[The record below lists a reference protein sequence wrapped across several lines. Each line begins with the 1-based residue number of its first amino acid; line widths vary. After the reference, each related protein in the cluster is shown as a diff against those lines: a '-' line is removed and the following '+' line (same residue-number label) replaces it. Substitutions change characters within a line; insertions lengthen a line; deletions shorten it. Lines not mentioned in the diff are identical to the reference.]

1 MIFAAILLPLVSARR
16 TFLRDALGG
25 LDEVTFYVVNKSAA
39 FLTFLFASGVMA
51 RIERRSIAEYG
62 LPWRRM
68 FRSRFWSGSVIGF
81 ASVSVVL
88 IVLRIFGVFSFGSFA
103 LHGAQTLEYGL
114 AFGAIFVL
122 IGLEEEF
129 HYRGYGLFTLASG
142 IGFWP
147 AAVVSSALFGYS
159 HADNAGE
166 NWLGLVNAGLGGLV
180 LCLMLRRTGD
190 LWLAIGFHTGW
201 NWAQSF
207 FFGAPT
213 SGYLLPNHLFQSRF
227 SGPAWMTGGT
237 VGPEGSVVCSFFFVV
252 LAVLV
257 EAWFRRAQKRGR
269 TAAA

>member
-1 MIFAAILLPLVSARR
+1 MVLPLVSARR

-51 RIERRSIAEYG
+51 RIERQSIAEYG

-68 FRSRFWSGSVIGF
+68 FRSRFWSGSVTGF